1 MRDYPTNSFKDIVM
15 LERYIGVVD
24 VGKTNKKVLIYD
36 LNLRCVDSAYKNF
49 DEFEQEGV
57 NYENLDNMALWI
69 QAQLKKFACK
79 YTIKAISV
87 TTHGACAVGIDKDGK
102 LAVPPVAYTTD
113 AGEEFRKDFYDTF
126 GDPVSLKIATG
137 TTEIG
142 SLINV
147 GKLIYFWKKKWP
159 EQFNNIWKIL
169 NMPQYFGY
177 LFTGNIGAE
186 PTYVGCHTYL
196 YNIKEKTYSDVAEKL
211 EITDMLPNKIST
223 SWQILGTITPSFQ
236 TKTRLPSDCLVT
248 MGIHDSNASLFPYL
262 VKGFKNFVLNST
274 GTWCV
279 ALHPTDKSDFDEEE
293 LEAAVFYN
301 IDAFQNPVKTSIF
314 KGGTEFETYRN
325 LLIDIS
331 GVSSDPPFDL
341 DLYSTIIKEKKLF
354 ILPSVDKGLG
364 IFPFAEPGTVEN
376 GLKTDLKTL
385 LSGEQTPK
393 FFKHYQ
399 TGFAVL
405 NISLA
410 IQTYHAIKMT
420 GFDGKGTV
428 FIEGGFR
435 RNTPYLKLLGALFPK
450 ATISLT
456 KMEEATAF
464 GSAILAKAA
473 LERVQPER
481 TAEYIDIQVTNIE
494 TPTIPAIQ
502 AYVAEF
508 DKLVKPVRKSEF
520 QEMSDANTR

>member
-1 MRDYPTNSFKDIVM
+1 MP
-15 LERYIGVVD
+15 EHYIGVVD
-24 VGKTNKKVLIYD
+24 IGKTNKKVLIYD

-49 DEFEQEGV
+49 DEFEEDGII
-57 NYENLDNMALWI
+57 YEDLENMSLWI
-69 QAQLKKFACK
+69 EEQLKKFALK

-87 TTHGACAVGIDKDGK
+87 TTHGAFAVGIDKDGA

-113 AGEEFRKDFYDTF
+113 AGEEFRDDFFKTF
-126 GDPVSLKIATG
+126 GDPISLKKATG

-159 EQFNNIWKIL
+159 EQFKNIWKIL

-177 LFTGNIGAE
+177 LFTGKIGAE
-186 PTYVGCHTYL
+186 PTYVGCHSYL
-196 YNIKEKTYSDVAEKL
+196 YDPKEKTYSDFADKL
-211 EITDMLPNKIST
+211 GILNLLPEKIST
-223 SWQILGTITPSFQ
+223 SWQKLGTISPSFQ
-236 TKTRLPSDCLVT
+236 KRTNLDPDCLVT
-248 MGIHDSNASLFPYL
+248 MGIHDSNASLLPYL
-262 VKGFKNFVLNST
+262 VKGFENFVLNST

-279 ALHPTDKSDFDEEE
+279 AMHPTDKSDFQEDE

-325 LLIDIS
+325 LLVELS
-331 GVSSDPPFDL
+331 GESPDPSFDL
-341 DLYSTIIKEKKLF
+341 DLYNSIINDKSLF

-364 IFPFAEPGTVEN
+364 IFPFAEPGAVEN
-376 GLKTDLKTL
+376 GVKTDLNSL
-385 LSGEQTPK
+385 QSGVQIPE
-393 FFKHYQ
+393 FFNHFE
-399 TGFAVL
+399 TGLAVL
-405 NISLA
+405 NLSLA
-410 IQTYHAIKMT
+410 IQTYHALKMN

-435 RNTPYLKLLGALFPK
+435 KNTPYLNLLGALFPK
-450 ATISLT
+450 ATIALT

-473 LERVQPER
+473 LDEVRPEN
-481 TAEYIDIQVTNIE
+481 TAQHVDIEVTTLE
-494 TPTIPAIQ
+494 TPKFAAIQ
-502 AYVAEF
+502 DYVAEF
-508 DKLVKPVRKSEF
+508 DRLVNK
-520 QEMSDANTR
+520 TG